1 MCARLPAQVQQVLEA
16 CGRDERRLAP
26 FALEQGVGRDGR
38 PVREPLDALRAGAR
52 ALRRATD
59 SSWRA
64 GGEHLRGG
72 HAALVQDD
80 RIRERSRPRR
90 RRAQPFRKTDSV
102 AIRGLL
108 FDFDGLL
115 VDTETPARLVWEE
128 LYRAHGH
135 ELPQDQWAT
144 LVGTI
149 GAPFDPFGHLEEL
162 VGRRLDEQA
171 LTTRRRAR
179 EDELTELE
187 ELRPG
192 VEDYFADAERL
203 GLRTA
208 VVSSSDDDWI
218 ARHLGRL
225 GHLEGLDAIVAA
237 NGDTERAKPRPDLY
251 LEALDR
257 LGLRPNEAIAFEDS
271 PNGVTAAKAAGL
283 ICVAVPNPITATLAL
298 DDADLVL
305 ESLADVPLPELPRTR
320 SSGLG

>member
-1 MCARLPAQVQQVLEA
+1 
-16 CGRDERRLAP
+16 
-26 FALEQGVGRDGR
+26 
-38 PVREPLDALRAGAR
+38 
-52 ALRRATD
+52 
-59 SSWRA
+59 
-64 GGEHLRGG
+64 
-72 HAALVQDD
+72 
-80 RIRERSRPRR
+80 
-90 RRAQPFRKTDSV
+90 V

-115 VDTETPARLVWEE
+115 VDTETPSRLVWEE
-128 LYRAHGH
+128 LYREHGH

-162 VGRRLDEQA
+162 VGRPLNEQA
-171 LTTRRRAR
+171 FTTRRRAR
-179 EDELTELE
+179 EYELADLE

-192 VEDYFADAERL
+192 VEEYFAEAERL

-208 VVSSSDDDWI
+208 VVSSSDDEWI

-225 GHLEGLDAIVAA
+225 GHLEGLDTIVAA
-237 NGDTERAKPRPDLY
+237 NGDTQRAKPRPDLY

-257 LGLRPNEAIAFEDS
+257 LELEPTEAIAFEDS

-305 ESLADVPLPELPRTR
+305 DSLTDIPLAQLLERF
-320 SSGLG
+320 